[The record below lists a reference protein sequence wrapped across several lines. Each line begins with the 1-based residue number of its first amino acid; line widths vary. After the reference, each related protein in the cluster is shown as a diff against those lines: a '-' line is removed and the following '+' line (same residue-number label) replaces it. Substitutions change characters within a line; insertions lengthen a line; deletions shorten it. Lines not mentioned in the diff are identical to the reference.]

1 MNRCFSRARAATF
14 TRCRAGHDG
23 GAADM
28 IMIDGDAGAGESAI
42 HRSMTAELMAR

>member
-1 MNRCFSRARAATF
+1 
-14 TRCRAGHDG
+14 
-23 GAADM
+23 M